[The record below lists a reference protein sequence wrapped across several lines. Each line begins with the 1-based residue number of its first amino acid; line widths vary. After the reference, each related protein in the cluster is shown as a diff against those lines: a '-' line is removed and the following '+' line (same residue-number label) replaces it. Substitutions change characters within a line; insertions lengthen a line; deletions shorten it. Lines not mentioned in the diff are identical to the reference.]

1 MKNHNLRGAGTV
13 FRYTMQQHYKT
24 RSVQIFLIILFC
36 LAVASLPLISMT
48 SGSKKEVTETKITK
62 LYVRNEI
69 GFPLDIEDIHKDARY
84 AGITMEDT
92 TLDKDGLSEMLN
104 KESEYHSAAAVLE
117 TNTTTGGFK
126 ITGYFGADGQVTS
139 DDMSSLNGVLQDALH
154 ESLLRSLNITKEQEA
169 TVSSTAVSEV
179 KLVSE
184 FKNNAEIASTDTH
197 VMVNIFYS
205 YAVMLLG
212 TLAMSYI
219 FQLCMEEKTSKLVES
234 LLVSVKPMALLVGK
248 ILAVTCFVFFGIGM
262 VALGLFISYQ
272 IVTGSNG
279 SERAL
284 EAVKGLG
291 KLFSVDFSAFSMS
304 LGNILLLLV
313 CVLIAYSIVAAF
325 SGIVGSC
332 CSKTEDIQHA
342 SLAVVL
348 FLMIGYMTASFSPMF
363 ESDTAN
369 IVLSVFPLTSM
380 YTALPN
386 YICGKIGLPVLLIGT
401 ALQLVTAY
409 FLARLAGAV
418 YSMMLLYRGEFPKPK
433 QLFTM
438 LRETRASEK
447 AAAGREA
454 NHEH

>member
-1 MKNHNLRGAGTV
+1 
-13 FRYTMQQHYKT
+13 
-24 RSVQIFLIILFC
+24 
-36 LAVASLPLISMT
+36 
-48 SGSKKEVTETKITK
+48 
-62 LYVRNEI
+62 
-69 GFPLDIEDIHKDARY
+69 
-84 AGITMEDT
+84 
-92 TLDKDGLSEMLN
+92 
-104 KESEYHSAAAVLE
+104 
-117 TNTTTGGFK
+117 
-126 ITGYFGADGQVTS
+126 
-139 DDMSSLNGVLQDALH
+139 
-154 ESLLRSLNITKEQEA
+154 
-169 TVSSTAVSEV
+169 VSEV

-184 FKNNAEIASTDTH
+184 FRNNAEIASTDTH

-205 YAVMLLG
+205 YAVMVLG

-248 ILAVTCFVFFGIGM
+248 ILAVTCFVFFGIGLI
-262 VALGLFISYQ
+262 AAGLFISYQ
-272 IVTGSNG
+272 IVGKSG
-279 SERAL
+279 DDRAL
-284 EAVKGLG
+284 EAVRGLG
-291 KLFSVDFSAFSMS
+291 RLFGVDFSAFNMS
-304 LGNILLLLV
+304 LVNVLLLIV
-313 CVLIAYSIVAAF
+313 CVLIAYSIIASF

-348 FLMIGYMTASFSPMF
+348 FLMVGYMTASFAPMF
-363 ESDTAN
+363 ESDIAN

-380 YTALPN
+380 YMALPN

-409 FLARLAGAV
+409 FLAKLAGAV

-433 QLFTM
+433 QLFAM

>member
-24 RSVQIFLIILFC
+24 KSVQIFLIILFC

-48 SGSKKEVTETKITK
+48 SGSKIEVSETKITK

-84 AGITMEDT
+84 AGITMEET
-92 TLDKDGLSEMLN
+92 TLDKDALSEMLN
-104 KESEYHSAAAVLE
+104 KESEYTAAAAVLE
-117 TNTTTGGFK
+117 VNTTTGGFK
-126 ITGYFGADGQVTS
+126 ITGYYGADGQITS
-139 DDMSSLNGVLQDALH
+139 DDMGSLNGVLRDALH
-154 ESLLRSLNITKEQEA
+154 ESLLRSLDITKEQEA
-169 TVSSTAVSEV
+169 TVNSTAVSEV

-184 FKNNAEIASTDTH
+184 FRNNAEIASTDTH

-205 YAVMLLG
+205 YAVMVLG

-248 ILAVTCFVFFGIGM
+248 ILAVTCFVFFGIGLI
-262 VALGLFISYQ
+262 AAGLFISYQ
-272 IVTGSNG
+272 IVGKSG
-279 SERAL
+279 DDRAL
-284 EAVKGLG
+284 EAVRGLG
-291 KLFSVDFSAFSMS
+291 RLFGVDFSAFNMS
-304 LGNILLLLV
+304 LVNVLLLIV
-313 CVLIAYSIVAAF
+313 CVLIAYSIIASF

-348 FLMIGYMTASFSPMF
+348 FLMVGYMTASFAPMF

-380 YTALPN
+380 YMALPN

-409 FLARLAGAV
+409 FLAKLAGAV

-433 QLFTM
+433 QLFAM